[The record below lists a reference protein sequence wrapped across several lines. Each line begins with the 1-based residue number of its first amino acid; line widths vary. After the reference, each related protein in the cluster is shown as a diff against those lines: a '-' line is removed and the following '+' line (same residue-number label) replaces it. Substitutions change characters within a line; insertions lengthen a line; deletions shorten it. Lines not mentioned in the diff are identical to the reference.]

1 VGCEQGERSRLS
13 GGGKLGMGMIGFQ
26 TLLLKEVLR
35 FWKVA
40 FQTVAAPVLTAI
52 LYLLIFAHV
61 MSGSNAAFAGLSYE
75 QFLIPGLAMMTM
87 LQNAFANTSS
97 SLIQSKI
104 TGNILFILLPP
115 LSHWDFFGAYV
126 LAALIRA
133 LAVGLGVFMVGLLMA
148 HVPVHNIVWIVV
160 FAVLG
165 SGLLAAMGMIAGL
178 WADKFDQ
185 LAGFQNFIIMPLTF
199 LSGVFYS
206 IHSLPPV
213 WQVVSHLNP
222 FFYLIDG
229 FRYGFFG
236 KSDVSVW
243 LSLGVTTL
251 AFCCLS
257 LMTLAL
263 LKSGYKLRQ

>member
-1 VGCEQGERSRLS
+1 
-13 GGGKLGMGMIGFQ
+13 MIGFQ
-26 TLLLKEVLR
+26 TLLRKEILR
-35 FWKVA
+35 FWKVG

-52 LYLLIFAHV
+52 LYLLIFSHV
-61 MSGSNAAFAGLSYE
+61 MAGTNASFAGVAYE
-75 QFLIPGLAMMTM
+75 QFLIPGLAMMSM

-115 LSHWDFFGAYV
+115 LSHWDFYNAYL
-126 LAALIRA
+126 LAALVRA
-133 LAVGLGVFMVGLLMA
+133 LVVGVGVFIVGLLMA
-148 HVPVHNIVWIVV
+148 HVPVYNAAWILV
-160 FAVLG
+160 FAALG
-165 SGLLAAMGMIAGL
+165 SAMLGAMGMIAGL

-185 LAGFQNFIIMPLTF
+185 LAAFQNFVIMPLTF

-206 IHSLPPV
+206 IQSLPAF
-213 WQVVSHLNP
+213 WQVLSHFNP

-243 LSLGVTTL
+243 ISFGVT
-251 AFCCLS
+251 AFAFVCVS
-257 LMTLAL
+257 AVTLAL